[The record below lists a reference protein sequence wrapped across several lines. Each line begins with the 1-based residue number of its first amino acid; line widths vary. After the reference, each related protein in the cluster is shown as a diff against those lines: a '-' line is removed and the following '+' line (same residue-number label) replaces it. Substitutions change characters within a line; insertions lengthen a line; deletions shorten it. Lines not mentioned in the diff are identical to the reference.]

1 MMETLQLNLTW
12 HYFCGM
18 ECWACAFGTS
28 TSSNLLDASR
38 HDEYFYQNFFFP
50 IERNIHRQFWVKTH
64 VCVSVSYMKFWG
76 RYVSGSL
83 ATVGW
88 EGSNDSFLNRKW
100 LTKTKTNK
108 QAQLE
113 CSPLTV
119 SVTSRLTLFLRWP
132 LPIRFYPLGPASLL
146 SKTQGVVV
154 VDQHLTQPNGLSRK
168 KL

>member
-1 MMETLQLNLTW
+1 MVWNVGHVLLAHLPRVTCWMPQDMMNI
-12 HYFCGM
+12 FI
-18 ECWACAFGTS
+18 
-28 TSSNLLDASR
+28 R
-38 HDEYFYQNFFFP
+38 IFFFP